1 MRTVEATDRVE
12 LVFSL
17 LDADGNGTLEA
28 EDFELLARRVSAV
41 APESD
46 DTAKSALLHSCRR
59 YWQTLVTE
67 LDTHGNGQVSRD
79 EFTACVLSPERFE
92 ATIDEFAAALATLG
106 APAGDGLVT
115 RPLFMALMIA
125 IGFERSRIDAL
136 FDAFDPDDSD
146 RIPEAIWAEGI
157 RDYYRP
163 EKAGIPGDQLTGGAR
178 P

>member
-17 LDADGNGTLEA
+17 LDANGNGTLEA
-28 EDFELLARRVSAV
+28 EDFELLASRVLAV

-46 DTAKSALLHSCRR
+46 EAARSALLDSCRR
-59 YWQTLVTE
+59 YWRTLVTE
-67 LDTHGNGQVSRD
+67 LDTHGNGQVSRE

-92 ATIDEFAAALATLG
+92 ATIDDFAVALATLG
-106 APAGDGLVT
+106 APERDGRVA

-136 FDAFDPDDSD
+136 FDAFGPDDGD
-146 RIPEAIWAEGI
+146 RIAEVTWAEGI

-163 EKAGIPGDQLTGGAR
+163 EKAGIPGDHLTGNVG